1 MNFKT
6 YQSHETLIDVDRTVC
21 QFNPVVR
28 PSKLDVQAQV
38 QGEGVRVNLI
48 EKIMRIQAT
57 ATMLTMDDNY
67 VVCPGRFEGSTLL
80 YPVSLL
86 FGC

>member
-21 QFNPVVR
+21 QFDPVVR

-48 EKIMRIQAT
+48 EKNHENPGNI
-57 ATMLTMDDNY
+57 DNADN
-67 VVCPGRFEGSTLL
+67 G
-80 YPVSLL
+80 
-86 FGC
+86 

>member
-21 QFNPVVR
+21 QFDPVVR

-57 ATMLTMDDNY
+57 ATMDDNY
-67 VVCPGRFEGSTLL
+67 VVCPGRFEGCPLTRGN
-80 YPVSLL
+80 
-86 FGC
+86 FA

>member
-21 QFNPVVR
+21 QFDPVVR

-67 VVCPGRFEGSTLL
+67 VVCPGRFEG
-80 YPVSLL
+80 YPQTRGN
-86 FGC
+86 FA

>member
-21 QFNPVVR
+21 QFDPVVR

-67 VVCPGRFEGSTLL
+67 VVCPGRFEGCPLTRGN
-80 YPVSLL
+80 
-86 FGC
+86 FA

>member
-48 EKIMRIQAT
+48 EKNHENT
-57 ATMLTMDDNY
+57 GNSDNADN
-67 VVCPGRFEGSTLL
+67 G
-80 YPVSLL
+80 
-86 FGC
+86 